1 MHPELPDHIAPL
13 ARPDQL
19 AMGESHRMQRA
30 VDPFL
35 PELDEFQHLR
45 TVRRQIV
52 VLPDEAVD
60 HIPLIR
66 NPVEQF
72 GRGQPIALQHYPGL
86 FSTHGHTCEASSFG
100 R

>member
-1 MHPELPDHIAPL
+1 
-13 ARPDQL
+13 
-19 AMGESHRMQRA
+19 
-30 VDPFL
+30 
-35 PELDEFQHLR
+35 LR

-66 NPVEQF
+66 TPAEQV
-72 GRGQPIALQHYPGL
+72 GPGQPLALQHHLGL
-86 FSTHGHTCEASSFG
+86 FSTHGHICEASSFG

>member
-19 AMGESHRMQRA
+19 AMAETHRMQRA

-35 PELDEFQHLR
+35 PELDEFEHLR
-45 TVRRQIV
+45 TVRRQIA

-66 NPVEQF
+66 TPAEQF
-72 GRGQPIALQHYPGL
+72 GRGQPITLSASPRSL
-86 FSTHGHTCEASSFG
+86 FHAWAYL
-100 R
+100 